1 MTSFRSAWSSLA
13 CGYRPGPNGPA
24 RMAAEVGA
32 QRSTQ
37 RVGADDRPPCHHSG
51 MTNHSGTLADLSQP
65 LALLFDLDG
74 TLVDTVALR
83 VKAWRRAFQKFGLA
97 IDPGILP
104 RYMGSDGRWLAGEVA
119 ATVGRDL
126 DWAERDGLDRD
137 SGAIF
142 DELNVSPAPLPGATQ
157 LLIMLEASDRLTFAI
172 ATASQPGQVAV
183 SVAALRLPAP
193 PPITDGGH
201 VEHAK
206 PAPDLLLVA
215 AAQLGVPPQRCW
227 YVGDSAWDMMAC
239 AAARMTGV
247 GVTTGATDAAGLRD
261 AGALAVID
269 GLPAL
274 GDELRARRLI

>member
-1 MTSFRSAWSSLA
+1 M
-13 CGYRPGPNGPA
+13 A
-24 RMAAEVGA
+24 RTA
-32 QRSTQ
+32 
-37 RVGADDRPPCHHSG
+37 
-51 MTNHSGTLADLSQP
+51 
-65 LALLFDLDG
+65 
-74 TLVDTVALR
+74 
-83 VKAWRRAFQKFGLA
+83 
-97 IDPGILP
+97 
-104 RYMGSDGRWLAGEVA
+104 
-119 ATVGRDL
+119 GRDL

-157 LLIMLEASDRLTFAI
+157 LLTMLEASDLTFAI
-172 ATASQPGQVAV
+172 ATASQPGQVAA

-193 PPITDGGH
+193 PPITDGGR

-227 YVGDSAWDMMAC
+227 YVGDSAWDMMA
-239 AAARMTGV
+239 AAAAGMTGI

-261 AGALAVID
+261 AGAVAVID

-274 GDELRARRLI
+274 REELLVRRLI

>member
-1 MTSFRSAWSSLA
+1 
-13 CGYRPGPNGPA
+13 
-24 RMAAEVGA
+24 
-32 QRSTQ
+32 
-37 RVGADDRPPCHHSG
+37 
-51 MTNHSGTLADLSQP
+51 MTNHPETPADLPQP
-65 LALLFDLDG
+65 LAVLFDLDG
-74 TLVDTVALR
+74 TLVDTVAVR
-83 VKAWRRAFQKFGLA
+83 AEAWRRAFQKFGLA

-119 ATVGRDL
+119 RTVGRDL

-157 LLIMLEASDRLTFAI
+157 LLTMLEASDLTFAI
-172 ATASQPGQVAV
+172 ATASQSGQVAV
-183 SVAALRLPAP
+183 SVTALRLPAP

-215 AAQLGVPPQRCW
+215 AAQLGIPPQRCW
-227 YVGDSAWDMMAC
+227 YVGDSTWDMMAG
-239 AAARMTGV
+239 AAAGMTGI
-247 GVTTGATDAAGLRD
+247 GVTTGATDAAGLRE
-261 AGALAVID
+261 AGAVAVID

-274 GDELRARRLI
+274 RDELLARRLI